1 MPTSATGSVEP
12 PTFEVQLP
20 AGGVLHMQSA
30 DEVDFWREALR
41 RYEEEYV
48 LDKQNDKITLGQLLQ
63 QQVILYRLQTEMN
76 GMSPKLD
83 ESGVPTGE
91 YMRITLEP
99 RDLESIQK
107 RMGECSKEIRELE
120 KQLGIDKKT
129 REHGGT
135 HTVDDFIRTLK
146 RAAHTRGVHIAER
159 TLEYERVAN
168 EARVRLRLLYQADDE
183 DRKYHNIT
191 PKSILDWL
199 KGELDR
205 LAEVDQEFNQ
215 QKGSLFVGQL

>member
-1 MPTSATGSVEP
+1 MPAAITGSVEP
-12 PTFEVQLP
+12 PKFEVKLP
-20 AGGVLHMQSA
+20 AGGMLHMQSA
-30 DEVDFWREALR
+30 DEVDFWTEAYD

-76 GMSPKLD
+76 GMRPQVD
-83 ESGVPTGE
+83 ASGVPTGE
-91 YMRITLEP
+91 YIRVELDP
-99 RDLESIQK
+99 RELESIQK

-135 HTVDDFIRTLK
+135 HTVDDYIRTLK

-159 TLEYERVAN
+159 TLEYERVMN
-168 EARVRLRLLYQADDE
+168 EARVRLRLLYKGDDE

-199 KGELDR
+199 KDETDR
-205 LAEVDQEFNQ
+205 LAEVDKEFNQ
-215 QKGSLFVGQL
+215 QKGSVFVGQL